1 MRSDSTLT
9 SGISSATGTAVA
21 NSSETF
27 ECLVVL
33 LCSPASSQVFP
44 RVSAVR
50 KPWRGVAAP
59 SPWPSPRRRSRE
71 EAARWRSFSA
81 PFVGPRRRLRGV
93 SPLLGRAQGLIV
105 EFVVVC
111 RARSAKV
118 PVGALI
124 SPSRPAPREGR
135 LLRPAGVLR
144 DPLGSWGGEA
154 ERSVPL
160 LCSPASSHPVRPTF
174 LLNLQSCADLWLW
187 RWRCE
192 CLVV

>member
-1 MRSDSTLT
+1 MYQNPSGCAQRWAVSVASSMLQCRFCWRPVGSFSLCACTWACARRRYFLYINMQFT
-9 SGISSATGTAVA
+9 RGGGHQHACATRMQNSGISSSATGTAVA

-93 SPLLGRAQGLIV
+93 SP
-105 EFVVVC
+105 
-111 RARSAKV
+111 
-118 PVGALI
+118 
-124 SPSRPAPREGR
+124 
-135 LLRPAGVLR
+135 
-144 DPLGSWGGEA
+144 PL
-154 ERSVPL
+154 
-160 LCSPASSHPVRPTF
+160 
-174 LLNLQSCADLWLW
+174 
-187 RWRCE
+187 
-192 CLVV
+192 